1 MKTDPR
7 NATPVLGTTLR
18 YSEEEWLLG
27 GLFDIVP
34 DAVVAVSRD
43 GKIAK
48 VNRQLELMFGYSQTE
63 LVGSPIEILVP
74 VHARQRHLERR
85 VDFQSNP
92 YVRAMGKGGDLL
104 GRRKDGSEFPVDI
117 MLGPVASH
125 AGGQVIAVIRDATA
139 AKETTDQ
146 LEAQRVR
153 LQTAVDNMP
162 HGLLMYDRFSR
173 LVVCNRRYM
182 EMYGLSAD
190 VVVPGCTLRDLI
202 LHRKATGSFSGD
214 VEQYCLDILA
224 AVAKGETTQKVVETT
239 NGRSIAIVYGPMADG
254 GWVVTHEDITE
265 RLRAE
270 KRLAHMAQHDQLTD
284 LPNRALFHQRL
295 EEALVSVRRGGALAV
310 LYIDLDNFKNV
321 NDTLGHPIGDRL
333 LKSVAARLQAC
344 VREIDTLARLGGD
357 EFAII
362 QTALSEPLDA
372 SSLAVR
378 IRETMAQPFDLE
390 VQQIHADCSIGISVA
405 PNDGVDP
412 DQLLKNADMALYAAK
427 TNGRRAFQ
435 FFERQMDAQVKA
447 RRRLELDIKAALLEG
462 EFELYYQPIV
472 NLQSDRVSCC
482 EALLRWHHPDR
493 GMVLPGEFIA
503 AAEEHGL
510 IAAIGEWVL
519 RTACTEA
526 ATWPDNIRVAVN
538 VSPIQLMNRNWVETV
553 VSVLATSGLPAPRL
567 ELELTEQA
575 LLSESDTILANLRRL
590 RELGV
595 RLVMDDFGVGFCSLN
610 YLRRFPFD
618 VIKFDRSFIKDI
630 PDQGD
635 AVAIVRAV
643 AGLARS
649 LGMTTT
655 AEGVETQQQLD
666 EIRALGCTDMQGY
679 LFSVPRPVGE
689 LSQLLMPRVE
699 RKANA
704 A

>member
-1 MKTDPR
+1 
-7 NATPVLGTTLR
+7 
-18 YSEEEWLLG
+18 
-27 GLFDIVP
+27 
-34 DAVVAVSRD
+34 
-43 GKIAK
+43 
-48 VNRQLELMFGYSQTE
+48 
-63 LVGSPIEILVP
+63 
-74 VHARQRHLERR
+74 
-85 VDFQSNP
+85 
-92 YVRAMGKGGDLL
+92 
-104 GRRKDGSEFPVDI
+104 
-117 MLGPVASH
+117 
-125 AGGQVIAVIRDATA
+125 
-139 AKETTDQ
+139 
-146 LEAQRVR
+146 
-153 LQTAVDNMP
+153 
-162 HGLLMYDRFSR
+162 
-173 LVVCNRRYM
+173 
-182 EMYGLSAD
+182 
-190 VVVPGCTLRDLI
+190 
-202 LHRKATGSFSGD
+202 
-214 VEQYCLDILA
+214 
-224 AVAKGETTQKVVETT
+224 
-239 NGRSIAIVYGPMADG
+239 
-254 GWVVTHEDITE
+254 
-265 RLRAE
+265 
-270 KRLAHMAQHDQLTD
+270 
-284 LPNRALFHQRL
+284 
-295 EEALVSVRRGGALAV
+295 
-310 LYIDLDNFKNV
+310 
-321 NDTLGHPIGDRL
+321 
-333 LKSVAARLQAC
+333 
-344 VREIDTLARLGGD
+344 
-357 EFAII
+357 
-362 QTALSEPLDA
+362 
-372 SSLAVR
+372 
-378 IRETMAQPFDLE
+378 MAQPFDLE
-390 VQQIHADCSIGISVA
+390 VQQIQADCSIGISVA

-412 DQLLKNADMALYAAK
+412 DQLLKNADMALYVAK